1 MNIGASGAVGG
12 TSDTEMLAGWKDIA
26 SRISAV
32 VGYDVSVDAVRKMVD
47 RDAEFARIVGESV
60 TGKPLVSKY
69 ELDKWVT
76 LKTLTKKRRLRE
88 AIREMVK
95 AGQTRL

>member
-1 MNIGASGAVGG
+1 
-12 TSDTEMLAGWKDIA
+12 MLAGWKDIA
-26 SRISAV
+26 SRISSV

-69 ELDKWVT
+69 ELDRWVM
-76 LKTLTKKRRLRE
+76 LKSLPRAPRLRRIVRRM
-88 AIREMVK
+88 AR
-95 AGQTRL
+95 AGQMVLL